1 MDKTYLTKRTEYFL
15 SQAIEEET
23 QRLKDRI
30 AFNPEKNTEELCTE
44 IGVLV
49 SLKNYANDIIKEL

>member
-30 AFNPEKNTEELCTE
+30 AFNHEKNTEELCTE

-49 SLKNYANDIIKEL
+49 ALKNYANDIIKEL

>member
-1 MDKTYLTKRTEYFL
+1 MDKTYLTKRTDYLL

-30 AFNPEKNTEELCTE
+30 AFNPEKNTEELCAE

-49 SLKNYANDIIKEL
+49 ALKNYANDIIKEL